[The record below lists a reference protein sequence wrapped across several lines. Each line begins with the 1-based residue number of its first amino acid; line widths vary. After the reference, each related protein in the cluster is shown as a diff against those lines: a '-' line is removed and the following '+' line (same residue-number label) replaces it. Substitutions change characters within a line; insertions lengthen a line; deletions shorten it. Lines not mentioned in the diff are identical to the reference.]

1 MLVDG
6 DKVETG
12 ESKESA
18 SSSQASRG
26 RKKFYWELD
35 AAKAASVVTSEPLND
50 ESRKHKY
57 ARPMKQFTAKEGP
70 EKEVAK
76 DAQWNHIQTV
86 ITKKTPQT
94 DEENRRES
102 DGLVVLSVLSG
113 AGAMGECLKSESL
126 VRCLPGHFPTTRNHA
141 HVNAKKQCNR
151 LLAYLT
157 TLAPLL
163 YCRPLKQI

>member
-26 RKKFYWELD
+26 RKQFYWELD
-35 AAKAASVVTSEPLND
+35 AAKAASVKTSEPLND
-50 ESRKHKY
+50 ESRKGY

-102 DGLVVLSVLSG
+102 DGRVVLSVLSG
-113 AGAMGECLKSESL
+113 AGAMCECLKSEFL